1 MNPLKDS
8 RKAWDDLSVIKGGKP
23 IKVVEEYNGRTFESI
38 KFPILHPG
46 KPSLLAGFSIDITER
61 KKLETQ
67 LRQAQK
73 MEAIGTLAGGIAH
86 DFNNILGVIVGN
98 AQLVQMTDIST
109 SGRNEIEQILNASE
123 RAKQLVRQILA
134 FSRQNEQKKLL
145 ISLKPVVKET
155 LQFLRS
161 SLPVSIQLQHSTK
174 PDVGAIMA
182 DPTQM
187 QQVIMNLCTNAA
199 HAMEKEGGVL
209 KVDLES
215 TTVAEE
221 DVQLDFG
228 VEPGEYIQLTVSD
241 TGHGIEPALLPR
253 IFDPYFTTKG
263 PDKGTG
269 LGLSVVHGIVKSH
282 NGGIKVISDVGKGAV
297 FQVLLPRVDG
307 IEKMEKKSVQPLP
320 IGTESILIVDD
331 ERHLVEMYQKMLSM
345 LGYQVEV
352 RTSPVEAIEAIR
364 GNPQKYDLVITD
376 MTMPQM
382 TGYDLAKR
390 LTEIRPKLPV
400 ILCTGFS
407 DQMNVEKARSLGILA
422 FLLKPVLFHD
432 LANTMRKILD
442 EATQKSLHST
452 INP

>member
-1 MNPLKDS
+1 
-8 RKAWDDLSVIKGGKP
+8 
-23 IKVVEEYNGRTFESI
+23 
-38 KFPILHPG
+38 
-46 KPSLLAGFSIDITER
+46 
-61 KKLETQ
+61 
-67 LRQAQK
+67 
-73 MEAIGTLAGGIAH
+73 
-86 DFNNILGVIVGN
+86 
-98 AQLVQMTDIST
+98 
-109 SGRNEIEQILNASE
+109 
-123 RAKQLVRQILA
+123 
-134 FSRQNEQKKLL
+134 
-145 ISLKPVVKET
+145 
-155 LQFLRS
+155 
-161 SLPVSIQLQHSTK
+161 
-174 PDVGAIMA
+174 
-182 DPTQM
+182 
-187 QQVIMNLCTNAA
+187 
-199 HAMEKEGGVL
+199 
-209 KVDLES
+209 
-215 TTVAEE
+215 
-221 DVQLDFG
+221 
-228 VEPGEYIQLTVSD
+228 
-241 TGHGIEPALLPR
+241 
-253 IFDPYFTTKG
+253 
-263 PDKGTG
+263 
-269 LGLSVVHGIVKSH
+269 VHGIVKSH
-282 NGGIKVISDVGKGAV
+282 KGGIKVISDVGKGAV

-307 IEKMEKKSVQPLP
+307 IEKTEKKSVQPLP

-407 DQMNVEKARSLGILA
+407 DQMNEEKARSAGILA

>member
-1 MNPLKDS
+1 
-8 RKAWDDLSVIKGGKP
+8 
-23 IKVVEEYNGRTFESI
+23 
-38 KFPILHPG
+38 
-46 KPSLLAGFSIDITER
+46 
-61 KKLETQ
+61 
-67 LRQAQK
+67 

-98 AQLVQMTDIST
+98 AQLLQMTDISS

-134 FSRQNEQKKLL
+134 FSRQNEQEKLL

-161 SLPVSIQLQHSTK
+161 SLPVTIQLQHSTK

-221 DVQLDFG
+221 EVQLDFG
-228 VEPGEYIQLTVSD
+228 VEPGEYIRLTVSD

-297 FQVLLPRVDG
+297 FQVLLPRADG
-307 IEKMEKKSVQPLP
+307 IEKTEKKSVQPLP

-390 LTEIRPKLPV
+390 LTEICPKLPV

-407 DQMNVEKARSLGILA
+407 DQMNEEKARSAGILA

-442 EATQKSLHST
+442 EAAPKIFH
-452 INP
+452 